1 MTSFLHTLY
10 ITVFYKSTFFRFNV
24 QKFIFLQSCLVYTD
38 NGDDFDGKLR
48 VELQQ
53 PFNQLQN
60 IAKSVGEIM
69 FEAGDLDG
77 TEEDAVENFVK
88 QFRPDMMEI
97 VYEWVSKIN
106 KRESSEQ
113 M

>member
-1 MTSFLHTLY
+1 M
-10 ITVFYKSTFFRFNV
+10 
-24 QKFIFLQSCLVYTD
+24 YTD
-38 NGDDFDGKLR
+38 NGDEFDGKLR
-48 VELQQ
+48 VELKQ

-106 KRESSEQ
+106 KWESREQ